1 MDSRNEY
8 PHPGGI
14 GEGVPHLYLS
24 LPSFNL
30 LFPNELALGFPSIA
44 RYFQGDRIHLLNH
57 RLKPVYLCKRLYATS
72 DINTSRDLEIGQGQL
87 LHAIYTCFYG

>member
-30 LFPNELALGFPSIA
+30 LFPNELALGFPSIDGSINGWLLRVRQQA
-44 RYFQGDRIHLLNH
+44 RP
-57 RLKPVYLCKRLYATS
+57 KASYLFERGTK
-72 DINTSRDLEIGQGQL
+72 
-87 LHAIYTCFYG
+87 